1 MTKTNESRNNT
12 SGNSSLGTAPDT
24 FRGTGE
30 QLAMVANSA
39 KETAM
44 EYGNHYV
51 AEPAKDIVGLLQDY
65 AKSRPEVAAAW
76 CFGLGLFI
84 GWKLRP

>member
-1 MTKTNESRNNT
+1 ME
-12 SGNSSLGTAPDT
+12 PDT

-51 AEPAKDIVGLLQDY
+51 GEPAKLSK
-65 AKSRPEVAAAW
+65 AEESS
-76 CFGLGLFI
+76 
-84 GWKLRP
+84 